1 MRARTG
7 EPAPDPLFAAPGVLD
22 RAALR
27 ELCLAA
33 GADDVGFVEIGRP
46 ALADQV
52 AAITAA
58 FPRPRALIALVRR
71 TAVEAI
77 RSPARSVGNL
87 EFHRTGDA
95 VAETG
100 RRIVDA
106 LRDHGVRALNPA
118 AGFPM
123 ELDAWPGKIW
133 VVAHKPVAVEAGL
146 GRMGI
151 HRNVIH
157 PRFGNFVLLGTV
169 VIDTEVDGYDRPVD
183 FNPCLACKLCVAACP
198 TGAISA
204 AGEFDFSACMTHNY
218 RDFLGGFGDWVETV
232 AEAGSAPGYRAAVPD
247 TETVPVWQSLS
258 FGPQY
263 KAAYCVSVCPAGED
277 VIGPWLDDRRG
288 HLAEVVRR
296 CRTGR
301 SRSTSSPAPTPR
313 RTWSAASRTRPC
325 AGWARASVPPPWP
338 GSCGGCRWCSSA
350 APRPVWTPPTTSGS
364 PAPRSATSPW

>member
-169 VIDTEVDGYDRPVD
+169 VIDAEVDGYDRPVD
-183 FNPCLACKLCVAACP
+183 FYPCLEC
-198 TGAISA
+198 
-204 AGEFDFSACMTHNY
+204 
-218 RDFLGGFGDWVETV
+218 
-232 AEAGSAPGYRAAVPD
+232 
-247 TETVPVWQSLS
+247 
-258 FGPQY
+258 
-263 KAAYCVSVCPAGED
+263 
-277 VIGPWLDDRRG
+277 
-288 HLAEVVRR
+288 
-296 CRTGR
+296 
-301 SRSTSSPAPTPR
+301 
-313 RTWSAASRTRPC
+313 
-325 AGWARASVPPPWP
+325 
-338 GSCGGCRWCSSA
+338 
-350 APRPVWTPPTTSGS
+350 
-364 PAPRSATSPW
+364 